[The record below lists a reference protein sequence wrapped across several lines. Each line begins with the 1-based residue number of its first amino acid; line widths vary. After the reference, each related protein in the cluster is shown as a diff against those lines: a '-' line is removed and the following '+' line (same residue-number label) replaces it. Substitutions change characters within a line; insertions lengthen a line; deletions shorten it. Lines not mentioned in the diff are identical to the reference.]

1 MAMSLTIPNVSSL
14 DPGVWKAK
22 LPPDDLRFLGGSAT
36 RLGPVSVLLLLDAPS
51 FDRTTST
58 LSFSPA
64 NARVLNLGSTN
75 SAIILESRPL
85 PEGTQQTAAVAHQ
98 LERAGGGDADF
109 LSALPSSLRAFGTQ
123 LLTTVRASYPGALKF
138 YPKSEKYVETPD
150 NFWVIRIQARDESFR
165 ITVRGRPDDFLSSGS
180 IEPKPDMT
188 GYSAFKLSSPNQI
201 GDFMKI
207 LEQIPKR
214 GRRP

>member
-1 MAMSLTIPNVSSL
+1 MSMSLTIANVNAL
-14 DPGVWKAK
+14 DSGVWKAM
-22 LPPDDLRFLGGSAT
+22 LPPDDLRFLGGNAT

-51 FDRTTST
+51 FDRSTCT

-64 NARVLNLGSTN
+64 NARVLNVGSTN
-75 SAIILESRPL
+75 SAIILESRTSSD
-85 PEGTQQTAAVAHQ
+85 GAQQAAVIAQ
-98 LERAGGGDADF
+98 QMERAGGGDAEF
-109 LSALPSSLRAFGTQ
+109 ISALPSGLRAFGTQ
-123 LLTTVRASYPGALKF
+123 LLATVRANYPGALKF

-165 ITVRGRPDDFLSSGS
+165 ITVRGRPDDFLTAGT
-180 IEPKPDMT
+180 IDLKPDMT
-188 GYSAFKLSSPNQI
+188 GYSAFKLSTASQI

-207 LEQIPKR
+207 LEQIPRK